1 MSWYSKV
8 AWQEGLFLQ
17 PHHLQQNDR
26 YIEKFVEGRTRYA
39 APYPWGF
46 SEIRYDRDA
55 GQQGRF
61 GVRAMTGVFPD
72 GTPFNAPDIHAL
84 PAPIDIEDGSE
95 GMSIWL
101 TLPDLVSNERETAM
115 SGESG
120 IATRYVLGAETVTDS
135 ANSVRVENEVEIA
148 QLRLELDVRRKPR
161 AGYQNLKLADIV
173 EVRDK
178 TVVLDETFAPP
189 VLSTHAHPV
198 VSGWVDRAV
207 GWVETKL
214 ESLSRY
220 AADPSA
226 GGGLQAADYFMLLV
240 LNREV
245 NVLRH
250 YRNSRYV
257 HPERLYEEFLKL
269 SGELW
274 SFDQDKRLAYEYE
287 PYDHDNLKDTFEP
300 VLRDIQRLL
309 SRDLGRATRLPLHQ
323 VQRNSFLA
331 QVQDRN
337 LFRDATFVIEV
348 EASRPLTEIQQQF
361 SELCKVGPNTRMNE
375 IVNNNLPGIPLVH
388 TPTPPRQIRAVSKNV
403 YFILD
408 KNTPLWREF
417 STAPGIG
424 LHFAGDWPDLV
435 LELWAIVEKAS

>member
-26 YIEKFVEGRTRYA
+26 YIEKLIEGRNRYST
-39 APYPWGF
+39 PYPWGF
-46 SEIRYDRDA
+46 SDVQMDRDMA
-55 GQQGRF
+55 QQGRV

-72 GTPFNAPDIHAL
+72 GTPFNAPDIHEL
-84 PAPIDIEDGSE
+84 PPPIDVEEESDG
-95 GMSIWL
+95 MAVWL
-101 TLPDLVSNERETAM
+101 TLPDLVSNERETSMA
-115 SGESG
+115 GEMGS
-120 IATRYVLGAETVTDS
+120 ATRYVLSSETVTDS
-135 ANSVRVENEVEIA
+135 ASAMRVEHEIEVAQPRLALEI
-148 QLRLELDVRRKPR
+148 RRKPKP
-161 AGYQNLKLADIV
+161 GFQNLKLAEIL

-178 TVVLDETFAPP
+178 TVVLDEAFAPP

-198 VSGWVDRAV
+198 TNGWLDRTI

-226 GGGLQAADYFMLLV
+226 GGGLQAADYFMLLA

-257 HPERLYEEFLKL
+257 HPERLYELLLKI
-269 SGELW
+269 SGEMW
-274 SFDQDKRLAYEYE
+274 SFDQDQRLAQEYE
-287 PYDHDNLKDTFEP
+287 AYDHDNLKDTFEP

-309 SRDLGRATRLPLHQ
+309 SRDLGRATRLPMTQ
-323 VQRNSFLA
+323 VQRNSYLA
-331 QVQDRN
+331 QVADRN

-348 EASRPLTEIQQQF
+348 EASRPLTEIQMQF
-361 SELCKVGPNTRMNE
+361 PDLCKIGPNTRMNE
-375 IVNNNLPGIPLVH
+375 IVNNNLPGIGLVH

-417 STAPGIG
+417 STAPGVG

-435 LELWAIVEKAS
+435 LELWAIVEKKS